1 MPWDSWSRPD
11 RAGARRSSWSPYV
24 DALEEDQRVRLKG
37 QVALV
42 TGGGT
47 GIGQGISTT
56 FAREGASVAVNYQK
70 SKEKAE
76 GTVRRI
82 RESGGQAMALQADV
96 RREADCKRL
105 VDEVVREWGRLDVL
119 VNNAGWTTPVG
130 HGDLEALTDEIWKK
144 VLDTNVMGAW
154 YCIKHATPVM
164 RGQGRGVIINIT
176 SIAAFSGKGSSLAY
190 AASKAALVSMT
201 RSLAR
206 SLGPA
211 IRVNSLAP
219 GLVETEFVGWPPSV
233 FEAGRH
239 EVVTPDLPTPED
251 CGEAA
256 LFLAAEARA
265 TTGTTIFV
273 DGGVIPLQPRA
284 PSR

>member
-1 MPWDSWSRPD
+1 M
-11 RAGARRSSWSPYV
+11 
-24 DALEEDQRVRLKG
+24 RLKG

-47 GIGQGISTT
+47 GIGQGISTA
-56 FAREGASVAVNYQK
+56 FAREGALVAVNYQK
-70 SKEKAE
+70 SKDKAE

-82 RESGGQAMALQADV
+82 RESGGQAIALQADV
-96 RREADCKRL
+96 RRETDCKRL

-119 VNNAGWTTPVG
+119 VNNAGWTTPVA
-130 HGDLEALTDEIWKK
+130 HGDLEALTEEIWRK

-176 SIAAFSGKGSSLAY
+176 SVAAFSGKGSSLAY
-190 AASKAALVSMT
+190 AASKAALGSMT

-206 SLGPA
+206 ALGPA

-233 FEAGRH
+233 FEAGRL
-239 EVVTPDLPTPED
+239 EVLTPDLPTPED

-273 DGGVIPLQPRA
+273 DGGIIPLQPRA

>member
-1 MPWDSWSRPD
+1 
-11 RAGARRSSWSPYV
+11 
-24 DALEEDQRVRLKG
+24 VRLKG

-47 GIGQGISTT
+47 GIGRGISLA
-56 FAREGASVAVNYQK
+56 FAREGASVIVNYQK

-76 GTVRRI
+76 ETARQI
-82 RESGGQAMALQADV
+82 RQGGGHAVAIQADV
-96 RREADCKRL
+96 RRESDCKRL
-105 VDEVVREWGRLDVL
+105 CDETVREGGRLDVL
-119 VNNAGWTTPVG
+119 VNNAGWTQAVP
-130 HGDLEALTDEIWKK
+130 HANLEALSDEIWRK

-154 YCIKHATPVM
+154 YCIKHAAPVM
-164 RGQGRGVIINIT
+164 RAQGRGAIINVT
-176 SIAAFSGKGSSLAY
+176 SVAAFSGKGSSLAY
-190 AASKAALVSMT
+190 AASKAALESMT

-206 SLGPA
+206 ALGPA
-211 IRVNSLAP
+211 IRVNAIAP
-219 GLVETEFVGWPPSV
+219 GLVETDFAGWGPAV

-239 EVVTPDLPTPED
+239 EVTTPGLPTPED

-265 TTGTTIFV
+265 TTGTTILV
-273 DGGVIPLQPRA
+273 DGGIIPLQPRA

>member
-1 MPWDSWSRPD
+1 M
-11 RAGARRSSWSPYV
+11 
-24 DALEEDQRVRLKG
+24 RLKD

-47 GIGQGISTT
+47 GIGRGISLA
-56 FAREGASVAVNYQK
+56 FAREGALVAVNYQK
-70 SKEKAE
+70 SKDKAE
-76 GTVRRI
+76 QTAREI
-82 RESGGQAMALQADV
+82 RERGAQAQAFHADV
-96 RREADCKRL
+96 RREGDCQRL
-105 VDEVVREWGRLDVL
+105 VDAVVRQWGRLDVL
-119 VNNAGWTTPVG
+119 VNNAGWTTPVP
-130 HGDLEALTDEIWKK
+130 HQDLDALTDEIWHK
-144 VLDTNVMGAW
+144 VLDTNLLGAW

-164 RGQGRGVIINIT
+164 RDQGRGVIINVT
-176 SIAAFSGKGSSLAY
+176 SVAAFSGKGSSMAY
-190 AASKAALVSMT
+190 AASKAALGSLT

-206 SLGPA
+206 SLAPA

-219 GLVETEFVGWPPSV
+219 GLVETDFVGWPSSV

-239 EVVTPDLPTPED
+239 EVSTPDLPTAED

-273 DGGVIPLQPRA
+273 DGGIIPLQPRA
-284 PSR
+284 PKR